1 MIVKRPAK
9 KIVFLLLQVR
19 LSLVL
24 SGGNFLK
31 GVFLLDAASIASLS
45 LTHRQPRNVVSFI
58 LFCEIYLP

>member
-9 KIVFLLLQVR
+9 KIVFTLAG
-19 LSLVL
+19 SAK
-24 SGGNFLK
+24 SCIIWGNFLK